1 MPSSH
6 RLSFLFLCVHIYVEV
21 RICRGK
27 QARKGSGKGNVV
39 ALMKKRGKDNN
50 TCDMKMAERIQGAKK
65 YMGQ

>member
-1 MPSSH
+1 M
-6 RLSFLFLCVHIYVEV
+6 HIYVEV